1 MFNRFIL
8 NRAQFITCNTIKEPL
23 KCVSGNFFRRTANT
37 AVFLGVKKNTRGPSA
52 SALYNYS

>member
-8 NRAQFITCNTIKEPL
+8 NRAQFITYNTIKEPL
-23 KCVSGNFFRRTANT
+23 KCISGNFLRRIANI
-37 AVFLGVKKNTRGPSA
+37 AIFLDVKKDTRGSSA

>member
-8 NRAQFITCNTIKEPL
+8 NRAQFITYNTIKKPL
-23 KCVSGNFFRRTANT
+23 KCVSGNFFCRTTNI
-37 AVFLGVKKNTRGPSA
+37 AVFLGVKKDTRGPSA